1 MKASAFAYARVTGV
15 ANALEL
21 LLVHEEK
28 ARVLSGE
35 QSPNPALNLQLFVPE
50 VIVDIGELAELRGVA
65 IKGETLIGTP
75 PPAGQSPEFIRH
87 CEMCAAAR
95 GGLDARSA
103 AHALQ
108 LTRDAAGKTK
118 YTQTKKQLPKG
129 EHSNV
134 EEGLQAKI
142 DFPPS
147 PAGDRGRGV
156 CCFAARRQPRA
167 GAAGADQDRH
177 EHAANRWS
185 CGWRQGVAPRHRD
198 LA

>member
-75 PPAGQSPEFIRH
+75 PGQASLLNSSDIVK
-87 CEMCAAAR
+87 CA
-95 GGLDARSA
+95 
-103 AHALQ
+103 
-108 LTRDAAGKTK
+108 
-118 YTQTKKQLPKG
+118 
-129 EHSNV
+129 
-134 EEGLQAKI
+134 
-142 DFPPS
+142 PPL
-147 PAGDRGRGV
+147 
-156 CCFAARRQPRA
+156 
-167 GAAGADQDRH
+167 GAALTP
-177 EHAANRWS
+177 
-185 CGWRQGVAPRHRD
+185 VAQPT
-198 LA
+198 LCN